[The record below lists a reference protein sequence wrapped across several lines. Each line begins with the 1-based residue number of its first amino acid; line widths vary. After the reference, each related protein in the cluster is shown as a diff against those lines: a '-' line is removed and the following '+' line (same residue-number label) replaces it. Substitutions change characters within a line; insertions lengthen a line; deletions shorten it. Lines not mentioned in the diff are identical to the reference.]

1 MTNYEFLTDKKI
13 IYLSY
18 MAKKIKEIENKIFEY
33 FMSSRDAKLQLLI
46 GDDLPKLKEQI
57 DTHLNKIKKDF
68 NDFNINDIDSI
79 NIQETERIAGEL
91 DKLFSYF
98 EYVVKRMEEIEIE
111 KIDGG
116 GNQTS

>member
-1 MTNYEFLTDKKI
+1 MTNYEFFNDKKI
-13 IYLSY
+13 NYLSHI
-18 MAKKIKEIENKIFEY
+18 AEKTKEIENRIIDY
-33 FMSSRDAKLQLLI
+33 FTNSRDIKLQLLI

-57 DTHLNKIKKDF
+57 DTHLSEIKESFNKFDITD
-68 NDFNINDIDSI
+68 INSI
-79 NIQETERIAGEL
+79 SIEESERIAGEL
-91 DKLFSYF
+91 NKLFNYL

>member
-1 MTNYEFLTDKKI
+1 MTNYELLTDKKI
-13 IYLSY
+13 IYLSHI
-18 MAKKIKEIENKIFEY
+18 AEKIREIENKTIDY
-33 FMSSRDAKLQLLI
+33 FTNSRDVKLQLLI

-68 NDFNINDIDSI
+68 NKFDINDVNSI
-79 NIQETERIAGEL
+79 NIEESERIAGEL
-91 DKLFSYF
+91 NKLFNYF